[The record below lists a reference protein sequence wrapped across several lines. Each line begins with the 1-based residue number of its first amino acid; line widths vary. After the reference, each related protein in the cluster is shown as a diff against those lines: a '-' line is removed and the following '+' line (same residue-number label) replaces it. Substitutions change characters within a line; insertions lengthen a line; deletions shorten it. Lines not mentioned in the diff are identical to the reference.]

1 VIMMESGRMGATL
14 RRVAVAVIVAG
25 LLWPSAV
32 EAQSDKTAV
41 TLLQECE
48 GRGENDPSAAAL
60 KQFACYAYMQ
70 GFLDSYKMTVAAAL
84 RAEGEVICLPPQG
97 ISGEQTVL
105 SVTKWMRDNPGLLHE
120 SARSLVL
127 IALMRTFPCR

>member
-1 VIMMESGRMGATL
+1 MRWATMAL
-14 RRVAVAVIVAG
+14 LAAVLASPCSVT
-25 LLWPSAV
+25 
-32 EAQSDKTAV
+32 AQSDKTAV

-48 GRGENDPSAAAL
+48 GRGESNPGVAAV
-60 KQFACYAYMQ
+60 KQFECYAYLR
-70 GFLDSYKMTVAAAL
+70 GFLDSYKMTVPLAL
-84 RAEGEVICLPPQG
+84 RAKGDVICLPAHG

-120 SARSLVL
+120 SARSMVL